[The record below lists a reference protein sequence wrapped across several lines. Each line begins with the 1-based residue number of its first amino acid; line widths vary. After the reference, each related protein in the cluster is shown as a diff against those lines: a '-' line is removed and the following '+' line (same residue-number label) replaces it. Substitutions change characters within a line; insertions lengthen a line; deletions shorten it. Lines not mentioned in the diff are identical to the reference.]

1 MHNPVNDPK
10 KLILSMQRST
20 IKLFLMLLLIAM
32 ATAGCGSGKGLFG
45 KKNDCGCPNK
55 KGMVGY

>member
-1 MHNPVNDPK
+1 MNNPKN
-10 KLILSMQRST
+10 LILLMQRST
-20 IKLFLMLLLIAM
+20 IKLILMLLLVTVA
-32 ATAGCGSGKGLFG
+32 AAGCGSGKGIFG